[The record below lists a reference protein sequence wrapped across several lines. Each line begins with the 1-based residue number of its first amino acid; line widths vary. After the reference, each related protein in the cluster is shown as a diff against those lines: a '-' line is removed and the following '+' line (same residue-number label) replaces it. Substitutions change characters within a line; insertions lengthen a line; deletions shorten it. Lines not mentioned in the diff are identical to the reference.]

1 MTYDPMNAP
10 SGSSAMGAG
19 GATGTGAGGSSAMGA
34 GSTGMSSGGASVA
47 GPSSNQPADQS
58 VGQLLAD
65 ISTDMSTLMRQ
76 ELELAK
82 AELRQE
88 AAVATATAK
97 EEGTKAGKAAGMFGA
112 AGYLGHFAFL
122 FLSLALWWLIQDIL
136 DNSWGWAFLIMAV
149 LYGIIAAVLAM
160 SGKKKMKEVDFSR
173 LSQVNPKPEQTI
185 ETLQEVPGALKP
197 SN

>member
-1 MTYDPMNAP
+1 MTQDPYNMP
-10 SGSSAMGAG
+10 SGSSAMGS
-19 GATGTGAGGSSAMGA
+19 GSSAMGSGA
-34 GSTGMSSGGASVA
+34 SAGMSSGASA
-47 GPSSNQPADQS
+47 GGTRSSDPANQS
-58 VGQLLAD
+58 VGQLLSD

-88 AAVATATAK
+88 ASTATAVAK
-97 EEGTKAGKAAGMFGA
+97 EEGTKAGKAAAMFGA

-122 FLSLALWWLIQDIL
+122 FLSLALWWLITTIID
-136 DNSWGWAFLIMAV
+136 SPGWAFFIVAV

-160 SGKKKMKEVDFSR
+160 SGKKKMKDVNFGR

>member
-1 MTYDPMNAP
+1 MTQDPYNMP
-10 SGSSAMGAG
+10 SGSSAMGS
-19 GATGTGAGGSSAMGA
+19 GSSAMGSGA
-34 GSTGMSSGGASVA
+34 SAGMSSGASA
-47 GPSSNQPADQS
+47 GGTRSSDPANQS
-58 VGQLLAD
+58 VGQLLSD

-88 AAVATATAK
+88 ASTASAVAK
-97 EEGTKAGKAAGMFGA
+97 EEGTKAGKAAAMFGA

-122 FLSLALWWLIQDIL
+122 FISLALWWLIRHIL
-136 DNSWGWAFLIMAV
+136 GDNGSHWGWAFLIVAV

-160 SGKKKMKEVDFSR
+160 SGKKKMKDVNFGR

>member
-1 MTYDPMNAP
+1 MTQDPYNMS
-10 SGSSAMGAG
+10 SGSSAMGS
-19 GATGTGAGGSSAMGA
+19 GASA
-34 GSTGMSSGGASVA
+34 GMSSGASA
-47 GPSSNQPADQS
+47 GGTRSSDPANQS
-58 VGQLLAD
+58 VGQLLSD

-88 AAVATATAK
+88 ASTASAVAK
-97 EEGTKAGKAAGMFGA
+97 EEGTKAGKAAAMFGA

-122 FLSLALWWLIQDIL
+122 FISLALWWLIRHIL
-136 DNSWGWAFLIMAV
+136 GDNGSHWGWAFLIVAV

-160 SGKKKMKEVDFSR
+160 SGKKKMKDVNFGR